1 MAVATRIEG
10 DLYVAGNINSRTMK
24 VAAGSVDNAAVSASA
39 AIDPSKLGHQHRIG
53 YGQPNTA
60 ATTETR
66 PIFVCRGA
74 TGATLAIHAGSIVA
88 AIGAAT
94 VTIDLKKN
102 GASVLTGVITL
113 NNANTARVAVA
124 GTLATTTLVAG
135 DWLELVITATAGGGT
150 LPTGLFVI
158 VTLTEDAS

>member
-1 MAVATRIEG
+1 MPVATRIEG
-10 DLYVAGNINSRTMK
+10 DLYVAGSIGARSMT
-24 VAAGSVDNAAVSASA
+24 APAGSVNNAAVAANA
-39 AIDPSKLGHQHRIG
+39 AIDPSKLGHQRRIG

-74 TGATLAIHAGSIVA
+74 TGAILAIHAGSIVA

-102 GASVLTGVITL
+102 GATVLTGVVTL

-150 LPTGLFVI
+150 LPTGLFVM
-158 VTLTEDAS
+158 VTLNEDAS